1 MLFRSVRHRNELL
14 IVAAAGKR
22 FVACNLVVP
31 KDKIVGRNGN
41 GFLRAVI
48 RPHKPVMERVA
59 DGERAGV
66 FVGDNVE
73 VGKSAFPFAKRRVI
87 VNQKI
92 KRLSDDGGTAGVP
105 LCDKLIEGFGVGQH
119 C

>member
-41 GFLRAVI
+41 GFL
-48 RPHKPVMERVA
+48 
-59 DGERAGV
+59 
-66 FVGDNVE
+66 
-73 VGKSAFPFAKRRVI
+73 
-87 VNQKI
+87 
-92 KRLSDDGGTAGVP
+92 
-105 LCDKLIEGFGVGQH
+105 
-119 C
+119 